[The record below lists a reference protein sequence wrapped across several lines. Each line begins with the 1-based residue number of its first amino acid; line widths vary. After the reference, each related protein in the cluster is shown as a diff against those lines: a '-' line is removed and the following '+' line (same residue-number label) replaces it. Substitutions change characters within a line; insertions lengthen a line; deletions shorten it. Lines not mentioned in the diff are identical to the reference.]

1 MASAARFLLQIAV
14 GFLEVRLMQ
23 MKKETVF
30 SGQRSD
36 ELGVCFGG
44 RGTDSMLDM
53 DDREMQIPARREL
66 MEGVKEEDGIGAS
79 GDGDSDTLAWVE
91 HSELSSVSEEA
102 VEHYAYLM
110 VERRAYSAKS

>member
-1 MASAARFLLQIAV
+1 MTGAAGFLLQIAV

-23 MKKETVF
+23 VEGKTVF

-36 ELGVCFGG
+36 ELGVCYGS

-53 DDREMQIPARREL
+53 DEGEMEIPARRKV
-66 MEGVKEEDGIGAS
+66 MEHMEEEDGIGAT
-79 GDGDSDTLAWVE
+79 GDGDSDALAWVE
-91 HSELSSVSEEA
+91 HFELSGVGEEA

-110 VERRAYSAKS
+110 A